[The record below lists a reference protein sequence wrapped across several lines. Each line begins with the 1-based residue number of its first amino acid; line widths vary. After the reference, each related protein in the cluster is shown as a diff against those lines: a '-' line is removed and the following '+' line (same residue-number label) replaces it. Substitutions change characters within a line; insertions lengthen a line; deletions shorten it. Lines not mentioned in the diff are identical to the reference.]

1 MTPER
6 AEPFAIDAFAGLLPM
21 TARGRLAETL
31 DAAEIDTLT
40 HLARTGVGPNS
51 LRALASDLAYLEAW
65 SRVATGAALTW
76 PISDAAVLR
85 FIAHHLWDEEEREKN
100 PDHGM
105 PEAVAEALRAE
116 GRLRAFGPH
125 APATVRRR
133 LALWATLH
141 RWRGVEG
148 PFGSP
153 SIRNALRLSIRAA
166 DRGRGRKSPRAITRD
181 VLDQLLETCGRGRAV
196 DLRDRALLL
205 LAFGSGG
212 RRRSEMAKLRVDDLE
227 EREAVPADPSAP
239 EGLMLPVLAIRL
251 RRTKTSSGEAGDAA
265 LVVGRPVEAL
275 RAWLAR
281 SKIDGG
287 PVFRRIDKWGTIGT
301 AALDPQSVNA
311 MIKRRCAAAGLDPAQ
326 YSAHGL
332 RSGYLTQA
340 AREGVPL
347 PEAMQQS
354 QHRSV
359 QQASRYYN
367 EAQIARGRAARL
379 A

>member
-1 MTPER
+1 MSDD
-6 AEPFAIDAFAGLLPM
+6 AFSIDALAGLLPM
-21 TARGRLAETL
+21 AARDRLADAL
-31 DAAEIDTLT
+31 DPAEIDTLA
-40 HLARTGVGPNS
+40 HLARAGTGANS

-65 SRVATGAALTW
+65 SRAATAEPLAW
-76 PISDAAVLR
+76 PASETTVLR
-85 FIAHHLWDEEEREKN
+85 FIAHHLWDEGERKKN
-100 PDHGM
+100 SDHGM
-105 PEAVAEALRAE
+105 PEIVAEILRAE
-116 GRLRAFGPH
+116 GRLRSSGPH

-148 PFGSP
+148 PFSSP

-166 DRGRGRKSPRAITRD
+166 DRPRGRKSAQAITRD
-181 VLDQLLETCGRGRAV
+181 ILDQLLATCGRGRAV

-212 RRRSEMAKLRVDDLE
+212 RRRSEIVRLRVDDIE
-227 EREAVPADPSAP
+227 ERDSVATDPAAP
-239 EGLMLPVLAIRL
+239 DGPMLPVLALRL
-251 RRTKTSSGEAGDAA
+251 RRTKISSADAAESA

-275 RAWLAR
+275 RAWLEF

-287 PVFRRIDKWGTIGT
+287 PVFRRIDKWGVIGP

-311 MIKRRCAAAGLDPAQ
+311 IIKARCALADLDPAQ

-359 QQASRYYN
+359 QQAARYYN

>member
-1 MTPER
+1 MSSKSDDL
-6 AEPFAIDAFAGLLPM
+6 AIDPLAGFLPM
-21 TARGRLAETL
+21 ATRDRLAESLTP
-31 DAAEIDTLT
+31 AEIDTLA
-40 HLARTGVGPNS
+40 HLAKAGTGANS

-65 SRVATGAALTW
+65 SRAATGAPLSW
-76 PISDAAVLR
+76 PATETAVLL
-85 FIAHHLWDEEEREKN
+85 FIAHHLWDEREREKT

-105 PEAVAEALRAE
+105 PETVAEALRAE
-116 GRLRAFGPH
+116 GRLRASGQH
-125 APATVRRR
+125 APSTVRRR

-148 PFGSP
+148 PFGNS

-166 DRGRGRKSPRAITRD
+166 DRPPARKSAGAITRD
-181 VLDQLLETCGRGRAV
+181 ILDELLATCGRGRAI

-212 RRRSEMAKLRVDDLE
+212 RRRSEIVRLRVDDLE
-227 EREAVPADPSAP
+227 ERALVPADPEAP
-239 EGLMLPVLAIRL
+239 EGPTLPVLAVRL
-251 RRTKTSSGEAGDAA
+251 RRTKTSSADAGESV
-265 LVVGRPVEAL
+265 LIVGRPVDAL
-275 RAWLAR
+275 RAWLEF
-281 SKIDGG
+281 SKIDSG
-287 PVFRRIDKWGTIGT
+287 PVFRRVDKWGQLGT
-301 AALDPQSVNA
+301 AALDAQSVNGI
-311 MIKRRCAAAGLDPAQ
+311 IKSRCAAAGLDPAQ

-340 AREGVPL
+340 AREGVSL

-354 QHRSV
+354 RHRSV

-367 EAQIARGRAARL
+367 EAQIARGSAARL

>member
-1 MTPER
+1 
-6 AEPFAIDAFAGLLPM
+6 
-21 TARGRLAETL
+21 
-31 DAAEIDTLT
+31 
-40 HLARTGVGPNS
+40 
-51 LRALASDLAYLEAW
+51 
-65 SRVATGAALTW
+65 
-76 PISDAAVLR
+76 VLR
-85 FIAHHLWDEEEREKN
+85 FIAHHLWDEGEREKN
-100 PDHGM
+100 SDHGM

-116 GRLRAFGPH
+116 GRLRASGPH

-148 PFGSP
+148 PFSGP

-166 DRGRGRKSPRAITRD
+166 DRPRVRKSAQAITRD
-181 VLDQLLETCGRGRAV
+181 ILDRLLATCGRGRAV

-212 RRRSEMAKLRVDDLE
+212 RRRSEIARLRIDDIE
-227 EREAVPADPSAP
+227 ERESVLADPSTP
-239 EGLMLPVLAIRL
+239 EGPTLPVLALRL
-251 RRTKTSSGEAGDAA
+251 RRTKTSSADAGESA

-275 RAWLAR
+275 RAWLEF
-281 SKIDGG
+281 SKIDSG
-287 PVFRRIDKWGTIGT
+287 PVFRRVDKWGGIG
-301 AALDPQSVNA
+301 AAGLDPQSVNA
-311 MIKRRCAAAGLDPAQ
+311 ITKARCALADLDPAQ

-332 RSGYLTQA
+332 RSGYLTEA

-359 QQASRYYN
+359 QQAARYYN

>member
-1 MTPER
+1 MTSESD
-6 AEPFAIDAFAGLLPM
+6 FAIDEPAGLLPLA
-21 TARGRLAETL
+21 ARDRLAESLTL
-31 DAAEIDTLT
+31 AEIETLT
-40 HLARTGVGPNS
+40 HLAKTGTGPNS

-65 SRVATGAALTW
+65 SRASTAAPLAW
-76 PISDAAVLR
+76 PAPETAVLC
-85 FIAHHLWDEEEREKN
+85 FVAHHLWDEAERAKN

-105 PEAVAEALRAE
+105 PDAVADVLRAE
-116 GRLRAFGPH
+116 GRLRARGPH

-141 RWRGVEG
+141 RWRGLEG
-148 PFGSP
+148 PFGAP
-153 SIRNALRLSIRAA
+153 AIRNALRLSIRAA
-166 DRGRGRKSPRAITRD
+166 DRPPARKSAGAITRD
-181 VLDQLLETCGRGRAV
+181 ILDQLLATCGRGRAI

-212 RRRSEMAKLRVDDLE
+212 RRRSEIVRLRVDDLE
-227 EREAVPADPSAP
+227 ERALVPADPEAP
-239 EGLMLPVLAIRL
+239 EGPTLPVLAVRL
-251 RRTKTSSGEAGDAA
+251 RRTKTSSAEAGESA
-265 LVVGRPVEAL
+265 LIVGRPVDAL
-275 RAWLAR
+275 RAWLEF
-281 SKIDGG
+281 SKIEGG
-287 PVFRRIDKWGTIGT
+287 PVFRRIDKWSRIGST
-301 AALDPQSVNA
+301 ALDPQSVNA
-311 MIKRRCAAAGLDPAQ
+311 IVKSRCAAAGLDPAQ

-340 AREGVPL
+340 AREGVSL

-354 QHRSV
+354 RHRSV

>member
-1 MTPER
+1 MKRPSDDTFP
-6 AEPFAIDAFAGLLPM
+6 IDTLAGLLPVA
-21 TARGRLAETL
+21 ARDRLAEAL
-31 DAAEIDTLT
+31 DPAEIDTLA
-40 HLARTGVGPNS
+40 HLAKAGTGANS

-65 SRVATGAALTW
+65 ARAASGAPLAWPASEAT
-76 PISDAAVLR
+76 VLR
-85 FIAHHLWDEEEREKN
+85 FIAHHLWDETERAKN
-100 PDHGM
+100 GDHGM
-105 PEAVAEALRAE
+105 PEPVAAALRAE
-116 GRLRAFGPH
+116 GRLRASGPH

-148 PFGSP
+148 PFSNP

-166 DRGRGRKSPRAITRD
+166 DRPRARKSALAITRD
-181 VLDQLLETCGRGRAV
+181 ILDQLLATRGRGRAV

-212 RRRSEMAKLRVDDLE
+212 RRRSEITRLRVDDLE
-227 EREAVPADPSAP
+227 EWEPVPADPSMPDGPA
-239 EGLMLPVLAIRL
+239 LPVLALRL
-251 RRTKTSSGEAGDAA
+251 RRTKTSAADAGESA

-275 RAWLAR
+275 RAWLEF
-281 SKIDGG
+281 SKIDSG
-287 PVFRRIDKWGTIGT
+287 PVFRRIDRWGAIGA

-311 MIKRRCAAAGLDPAQ
+311 IIKMRCVLADLDPAQ

-359 QQASRYYN
+359 QQAARYYN
-367 EAQIARGRAARL
+367 EAQLARGRAARL